1 MTAPEKSGR
10 ITERNGQYSGLII
23 MTGKPALIPSGG
35 YQRTLFPLQLTEI
48 FRSDIDS
55 ADLKIIGRATN
66 GKDYAIKTVNDSP
79 RGRIPA
85 CELFCYE
92 LANLLQIA
100 TPDYH
105 LITMSDSTLAF
116 GSAWEGGVI
125 SLSDN
130 TSFINLFIGDQKP
143 ANLVESISKI
153 YALDIFVN
161 NVDRHFKNYIF
172 RSGYKSNIVLAMDFS
187 RAWYEIDPYGYD
199 AAHSKDCN
207 TSTAHEI
214 MRKLNCF
221 DSTIALHTLRTIKNI
236 NQDTI
241 RQIISLMPSDWI
253 NLSDSSKFIDW
264 WGSSDFLTKLD
275 MLEQVI

>member
-1 MTAPEKSGR
+1 M
-10 ITERNGQYSGLII
+10 

-130 TSFINLFIGDQKP
+130 TSFINLFIGNQKP

-199 AAHSKDCN
+199 AAYSKDCN

-221 DSTIALHTLRTIKNI
+221 DSIIALNTLRTIKNI

-253 NLSDSSKFIDW
+253 SLSDSSKFIEW